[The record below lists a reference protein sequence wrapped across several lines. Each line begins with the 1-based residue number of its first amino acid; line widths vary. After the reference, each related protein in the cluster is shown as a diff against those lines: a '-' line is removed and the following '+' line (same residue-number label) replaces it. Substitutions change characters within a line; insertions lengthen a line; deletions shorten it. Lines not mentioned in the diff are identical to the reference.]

1 MDVKSLYQLLRRSK
15 WSTKSDYLYSSV
27 VKFEVDGNVVP
38 MKLVFVSKRGKTN
51 QYLVLATTKLSLKPA
66 EIIQMYGRRW
76 QIECYFKVAK
86 QYLQFDQT
94 QIQSY
99 DGLCGHLAMVMLS
112 YDILALTQRENVDNR
127 TLGDLFYDYG
137 RPLPDIKLA
146 QALSWLLKMITG
158 LGEKFTQINDILD
171 SIFAEFKQALPSN
184 LFRLLDNA

>member
-1 MDVKSLYQLLRRSK
+1 M
-15 WSTKSDYLYSSV
+15 
-27 VKFEVDGNVVP
+27 
-38 MKLVFVSKRGKTN
+38 
-51 QYLVLATTKLSLKPA
+51 VLATTKLSLKPA

-112 YDILALTQRENVDNR
+112 YDILALAQRKNVDNR

-146 QALSWLLKMITG
+146 QALSWLLKMING
-158 LGEKFTQINDILD
+158 LGEKFTQIKDILD

-184 LFRLLDNA
+184 LVRLLDNA

>member
-1 MDVKSLYQLLRRSK
+1 
-15 WSTKSDYLYSSV
+15 
-27 VKFEVDGNVVP
+27 
-38 MKLVFVSKRGKTN
+38 
-51 QYLVLATTKLSLKPA
+51 QYLVLATTKLSLRPD

-112 YDILALTQRENVDNR
+112 YDILALSQRENADER

-137 RPLPDIKLA
+137 RPLPDIEVAK
-146 QALSWLLKMITG
+146 ALDWLLKTITG
-158 LGEKFTQINDILD
+158 LGERFEMMTDILD
-171 SIFAEFKQALPSN
+171 TIFDEFREALPSG
-184 LFRLLDNA
+184 LVRLLGNAK